1 MLINKN
7 TKAFLFIASLMMA
20 IVIAIGAF
28 GAHGLKAST
37 DEYMMAIYNT
47 GVEYHFYNTLGLF
60 AVAFISYLLPR
71 CKKIVIAGYLLILGT
86 LIFSVSLYMLV
97 LLKLSWLG
105 AITPIGGTLM
115 IISWLII
122 AFTLLKEIKVEHN

>member
-1 MLINKN
+1 MIINKN

-28 GAHGLKAST
+28 GAHGLKATT

-60 AVAFISYLLPR
+60 AVAFISYLLPT
-71 CKKIVIAGYLLILGT
+71 CKKIVIAGYLLIVGT

>member
-1 MLINKN
+1 MIINKN

-28 GAHGLKAST
+28 GAHGLKATT

-60 AVAFISYLLPR
+60 AVAFISYLLPT
-71 CKKIVIAGYLLILGT
+71 CKKIVIAGYLLIVGT

-122 AFTLLKEIKVEHN
+122 ATTILKELKVEHN